1 MSEEEVF
8 VATSFVSLETMG
20 QLHTLERRT
29 SSPQTKRRWSEP
41 QITPRHI
48 SKRRFGTHHP
58 SSDVR
63 NRGLDHLRADGT
75 ARDPDRQP
83 TPDGGSPGQRS
94 VVSFCL
100 SRATEAQ
107 HPFHSKRREPFS
119 RHQRS
124 HHLFRQVL
132 QFSLARFLLKL
143 FSNPCRVDFKKN
155 PRRLIKKRQECES

>member
-41 QITPRHI
+41 QITPRRI
-48 SKRRFGTHHP
+48 SKRRFGMHHP

-83 TPDGGSPGQRS
+83 TPDGEVQASDQSCHFVFVGPPRPNTLFILKEGN
-94 VVSFCL
+94 
-100 SRATEAQ
+100 
-107 HPFHSKRREPFS
+107 HFHGIKDPITF
-119 RHQRS
+119 
-124 HHLFRQVL
+124 FG
-132 QFSLARFLLKL
+132 KY
-143 FSNPCRVDFKKN
+143 CDFH
-155 PRRLIKKRQECES
+155 

>member
-41 QITPRHI
+41 QITPRRI
-48 SKRRFGTHHP
+48 SKRRFGMHHP
-58 SSDVR
+58 STDVR

-75 ARDPDRQP
+75 ARGPDRQP
-83 TPDGGSPGQRS
+83 TPDGGSPGQQS

-100 SRATEAQ
+100 CRATEAQ
-107 HPFHSKRREPFS
+107 HPFHFKRREPFS
-119 RHQRS
+119 QHQRS

-132 QFSLARFLLKL
+132 RFAL
-143 FSNPCRVDFKKN
+143 P
-155 PRRLIKKRQECES
+155 